1 MALLAVLRYRKDASQ
16 KKEGRTE
23 EEDRCNSCTG
33 RKDEA
38 PAAQAAE
45 AREGLAGRGHLYL
58 VWAEDR
64 ADAVQHLFGVFSL
77 GVPTDDDLS
86 RAKVG
91 GRREKTEL

>member
-1 MALLAVLRYRKDASQ
+1 M
-16 KKEGRTE
+16 
-23 EEDRCNSCTG
+23 
-33 RKDEA
+33 
-38 PAAQAAE
+38 
-45 AREGLAGRGHLYL
+45 AGRGHLYL